1 MQGKGALAQGAS
13 AQDVS
18 GLSLNGAQLKQTVTS
33 VVKNFH
39 TVNCDKYPGY
49 ISVGVACVRFGVY
62 HNPSS
67 LVTCPSGYTNMG
79 LTCYRKP
86 STYHNP
92 SRLVTCPGGYT
103 NMGFTCH
110 KWWWPKSIP
119 VSRGSCPGGYWKSA
133 IGRCYRHCRSGYH
146 STGEFCQRNAK
157 SIPVSRGS
165 CPAGH
170 SKSVIGRCY
179 KHCKPGYHSTGEH
192 CATTPDTIFP
202 DSVATIIKNNVVAL
216 VKLKYSMQINAAE
229 CLLTFGG
236 NRNAC
241 KKAAFQRAMN
251 EIPAPED
258 LFNVIG
264 IPAPEAEDLKYKDH
278 KFLDDDAKVDTI
290 SGPSLRKGK

>member
-1 MQGKGALAQGAS
+1 MG
-13 AQDVS
+13 
-18 GLSLNGAQLKQTVTS
+18 VTS

-49 ISVGVACVRFGVY
+49 VSVGVACVRFGVY

-92 SRLVTCPGGYT
+92 SRLVTCPAGYT

-110 KWWWPKSIP
+110 KWWWP
-119 VSRGSCPGGYWKSA
+119 
-133 IGRCYRHCRSGYH
+133 
-146 STGEFCQRNAK
+146 N

-236 NRNAC
+236 NKNAC
-241 KKAAFQRAMN
+241 KKAAFQAAMN
-251 EIPAPED
+251 EID
-258 LFNVIG
+258 LFDVSG
-264 IPAPEAEDLKYKDH
+264 IPAPEAEDLKYKDL